1 MTTITFDTLKF
12 VERLRAAGVPE
23 AHAKAE
29 AEALVEVFEVT
40 SGDLATKSD
49 LREVELR
56 LEAKIDRATS
66 ELKVDLMKWVT
77 GALIAQA
84 AVIATL
90 VKLL

>member
-1 MTTITFDTLKF
+1 MTTLTFDTLKF

-29 AEALVEVFEVT
+29 AEALAEVLEFSARDLVT
-40 SGDLATKSD
+40 KAD

-56 LEAKIDRATS
+56 LDAKIDRS
-66 ELKVDLMKWVT
+66 VSDLKVDLMKWMT

>member
-1 MTTITFDTLKF
+1 MATLTFDTLKF

-29 AEALVEVFEVT
+29 AEALSEVLEV
-40 SGDLATKSD
+40 SSKDLVTKSD
-49 LREVELR
+49 VRELELR
-56 LEAKIDRATS
+56 LEAKIDRSVAD
-66 ELKVDLMKWVT
+66 LKVELIKWMT